1 MRMPLHHQSDQ
12 PALTKVYRDGTHRIV
27 TPHLTLQRVKPF
39 LPIIG
44 ITRIANVTGL
54 DRLGIPVVMVCRP
67 NSRSIAVSQGKGL
80 TLDAAKASGVMEA
93 IETYHAE
100 TVHLPLKYAA
110 FDDLRFALPI
120 ADIAGLPAPAD
131 SRYDDGLPLLWIE
144 GRNLLDDQPIW
155 LPFECVHTNFTL
167 PLPAG
172 SGCFAANTNGLASGN
187 HLLEAICHG
196 IAEVIER
203 DATTLWRLKSDADR
217 AASAIAIETIDDP
230 ACLDVLH
237 RFDAAGIEVRIW
249 ETTTDV
255 GIASFLCLAIGRE
268 AEDADPEFGA
278 GCHPNRA
285 IALTRA
291 LTEAAQARTTYIVGA
306 RDDLGPELYRPAE
319 RLRRREAC
327 DGLLRGGPTRRSF
340 ADVPSFDGETLED
353 DRDALLGQLQAVGIR
368 EVIAIDLTKP
378 ALRIPVVRI
387 CIPGL
392 EGPMEDESGDF
403 LPGLRARAALEAD
416 R

>member
-1 MRMPLHHQSDQ
+1 MPLHHQSDR
-12 PALTKVYRDGTHRIV
+12 PASLKRYRDGTHRV
-27 TPHLTLQRVKPF
+27 VAPKLTLQRVKPF
-39 LPIIG
+39 LPVIG

-54 DRLGIPVVMVCRP
+54 DRLGVPVVMVCRP

-80 TLDAAKASGVMEA
+80 TLEAAKASGVMEA

-100 TVHLPLKYAA
+100 TVHLPLKHAA
-110 FDDLRFALPI
+110 YDDLRFALPI
-120 ADIAGLPAPAD
+120 ADISGLPAPAD

-144 GRNLLDDQPIW
+144 GRNLLDDHPLW
-155 LPFECVHTNFTL
+155 LPFECVHANFAL

-187 HLLEAICHG
+187 HPLEAICHG
-196 IAEVIER
+196 IGEVIER

-217 AASAIAIETIDDP
+217 AGSAIAIETIDDP
-230 ACLDVLH
+230 ASRSVLH
-237 RFDAAGIEVRIW
+237 RFDAAGVDVRIW

-255 GIASFLCLAIGRE
+255 GVASFLCLAIGRD
-268 AEDADPEFGA
+268 AEGADPEFGA

-327 DGLLRGGPTRRSF
+327 EGLLQGGPAKRSF
-340 ADVPSFDGETLED
+340 TDVPSFDADTLED
-353 DRDALLGQLQAVGIR
+353 DRDALLDRLRSVGIR
-368 EVIAIDLTKP
+368 EVIAVDLSKP
-378 ALRIPVVRI
+378 AFGIPVVRI

-392 EGPMEDESGDF
+392 EGPMEDESGSF
-403 LPGLRARAALEAD
+403 LPGPRARAALEAE